1 MGSVPKRLKG
11 APSGLISFVR
21 TFYLC
26 GFQQLQRVR
35 NRFKNAICNNSQNP
49 NPRRSL
55 VVWFD
60 SLQVA
65 AGKTVASQVQDST
78 RSRLLGKWPPA

>member
-26 GFQQLQRVR
+26 GFQQLQQVR
-35 NRFKNAICNNSQNP
+35 NHFKNAIRNNYHNP
-49 NPRRSL
+49 NPRRCL
-55 VVWFD
+55 VAWFD

-65 AGKTVASQVQDST
+65 AGETVASQVQDST
-78 RSRLLGKWPPA
+78 RTVA